1 MALNIQFTLESES
14 KHSPT
19 RQLKPHEERLI
30 EMLWDYLKKDPENK
44 DRRRTAWGPKTKV
57 GLVNSVAWAMDK
69 ERDKRPL

>member
-1 MALNIQFTLESES
+1 MALNIQFTPESES

-30 EMLWDYLKKDPENK
+30 EMLWDYLKKDPEHK
-44 DRRRTAWGPKTKV
+44 DRRQTAWGTKTKI
-57 GLVNSVAWAMDK
+57 GLANSVAWAMDK